1 MVRPLAATV
10 DLVCV
15 LVFALVGR
23 RSHAEGSDLLGVLE
37 TAWPFLTGA
46 VVGLIAV
53 RAWRGAE
60 SLRAGVVVWLGTVV
74 LGVGLRLVSGDT
86 AQPAFVLVTTLTLG
100 VLLLGW
106 RSLLRLVRRARTRDR
121 RSLV

>member
-74 LGVGLRLVSGDT
+74 LGVGLRLVRGDT

>member
-106 RSLLRLVRRARTRDR
+106 RSLLSLVRRARTRDR

>member
-37 TAWPFLTGA
+37 TAWPLLTGA
-46 VVGLIAV
+46 VVALIAV

-106 RSLLRLVRRARTRDR
+106 RSLLSLVRRARTRDR